1 MTNQTENRPE
11 MDFCENQTAAGAGQ
25 TAKAALEERCGA
37 DDNLQKIDEVAAR
50 TGLSF
55 SEAKDCLETF
65 DYDIVETLAAIDR
78 EKNKENAEAK
88 QRMKEK
94 YDDAVDYGKEKYE
107 NFKDFSKE
115 KYADLKDFGKDSYDQ
130 IKSKIESG
138 DVKIELDQVYDKL
151 KDAATRSVQVTSDG
165 KKIPAGILGAG
176 AVSLLFPLHKSKT
189 LAALGLGAVGAWAMK
204 KHMGDES
211 LAAGIKR
218 GVEKFTDNLADSFN
232 GLTSSNGDD
241 NCFIIT
247 VDDDFTP
254 SVEVESIEDTDAE
267 AEAAD
272 DLAAECGCDTAD
284 EEQ

>member
-94 YDDAVDYGKEKYE
+94 YE

-151 KDAATRSVQVTSDG
+151 KDAATRPVQVTSDG

-254 SVEVESIEDTDAE
+254 SVEVESIEDAE